1 MIEFCHQFLLWGWP
15 HTEFR
20 DLIKQAEEAERLGYT
35 ALGFPDRVVPTNMF
49 DAYGTR
55 GEFECL
61 SAMSAIATLPLSL
74 KLVTAVLIPGRH
86 PLHMAYALSTIDHIS
101 SGRLIAGFGAGYY
114 PEEMEALGVPRRQ
127 RLGREEESVEI
138 IKALWTQP
146 RVDFD
151 GRYFQVH
158 VDTHLQPVQKP
169 RPPIWFGGWSPKAI
183 ELVARRGDGWF
194 PGDLSIEEFR
204 QGVQL
209 LRERAREAGRDPA
222 TIKVAL
228 GFHGNIAKD
237 DQTAIDEARRFGP
250 WLNTV
255 DKDPRTAIDD
265 LLPRLMIGSPETLA
279 RRVKEYIEAG
289 CSHFN
294 LIWTDAGR
302 EIEKMRLWA
311 QEIIAPLKSLSPGG
325 AATE

>member
-1 MIEFCHQFLLWGWP
+1 MIEFCQQLLLWGWP
-15 HTEFR
+15 RTEFG
-20 DLIKQAEEAERLGYT
+20 DLITQAEEAERLGYS

-49 DAYGTR
+49 DAYGTQ

-61 SAMSAIATLPLSL
+61 TALAAIAAVPLSL

-86 PLHMAYALSTIDHIS
+86 PLHVAYGLATIDHIS
-101 SGRLIAGFGAGYY
+101 NGRLIAGFGAGYY
-114 PEEMEALGVPRRQ
+114 PEEMEALGVPRRE
-127 RLGREEESVEI
+127 RLGREEECVDI
-138 IKALWTQP
+138 VKAVWTQP
-146 RVDFD
+146 RVDFE

-158 VDTHLQPVQKP
+158 VDSHLQPQQKP

-183 ELVARRGDGWF
+183 DLVARKGDAWY

-209 LRERAREAGRDPA
+209 LRERARAAGRDPD
-222 TIKVAL
+222 TIQL
-228 GFHGNIAKD
+228 GIGFHGNIAKD
-237 DQTAIDEARRFGP
+237 DATAIDEARRFGP

-265 LLPRLMIGSPETLA
+265 LLPRLMIGSPDTLA
-279 RRVKEYIEAG
+279 RRVQEYIEAG

-294 LIWTDAGR
+294 IIWTNAGT

-311 QEIIAPLKSLSPGG
+311 KEIIEPLQSLQPGSV
-325 AATE
+325 